1 MRTLTGMR
9 RDPFP
14 LQAVQL
20 CAVVVSYGA
29 LTATTAA
36 QPQWQDVIRN
46 LRHPEADTRL
56 AAVER
61 LGRANYAAAVD
72 PLVPLIR
79 DPDDRV
85 QAAAIDAELTFFL
98 SDRISDRRILGVGG
112 SKSRAQL
119 AFEGGPLLRTAA
131 AAPPSLADVLI
142 AAVRDE
148 NPRVRFDAVHALGF
162 IVEAPLPPDQLRAF
176 SDELD
181 HYDPVIRAATARVLG
196 RLRQRDA
203 GDRLLGAVDD
213 SSQAVRQF
221 AIEALGMVR
230 EDRALPRV
238 RDLIAR
244 AGNRSVDGLALALA
258 RIGAPDDL
266 AYFKVH
272 LTDRSA
278 GVRRAAAE
286 GIGRI
291 GDRASVGA
299 IDQLATSDRAPA
311 VRLAAAFA
319 LHRLGRRQS
328 QEIAT
333 MLADDERATQA
344 REYLFELGP
353 EAVPGIHGA
362 LKVAVLSR
370 HRADLVQALG
380 YLGSS
385 ADLPVVQALLRDPD
399 ERVQR
404 AANAAIIRLKRSH

>member
-9 RDPFP
+9 RDPR
-14 LQAVQL
+14 LVQL
-20 CAVVVSYGA
+20 CAAAVSYFAFTGA
-29 LTATTAA
+29 AAA

-46 LRHPEADTRL
+46 LRHPNAQTRL
-56 AAVER
+56 DAVER
-61 LGRANYAAAVD
+61 LGRANYVAAVD
-72 PLVPLIR
+72 PLAPLVR

-98 SDRISDRRILGVGG
+98 SDRLSDRRILGVGG

-119 AFEGGPLLRTAA
+119 AFEGGPLLRTAVP
-131 AAPPSLADVLI
+131 APPSLIDVLI
-142 AAVRDE
+142 AAIRDE

-162 IVEAPLPPDQLRAF
+162 IAEVPLPPEQLRALA
-176 SDELD
+176 DEMD

-203 GDRLLGAVDD
+203 GDRLLVAVDD
-213 SSQAVRQF
+213 SSESVRLFAV
-221 AIEALGMVR
+221 EALGFVR
-230 EDRALPRV
+230 EDRALPKV

-244 AGNRSVDGLALALA
+244 AGKRNVDGLTLTMA

-266 AYFKVH
+266 AYFKAH
-272 LTDRSA
+272 LADKSA

-299 IDQLATSDRAPA
+299 IDQLAMSDRAPA

-319 LHRLGRRQS
+319 LHRLGRSQS
-328 QEIAT
+328 QAIASA
-333 MLADDERATQA
+333 LADDERTTQA

-353 EAVPGIHGA
+353 EALPGVQEA

-370 HRADLVQALG
+370 HRADLIQAIG

-385 ADLPVVQALLRDPD
+385 ADLPAVEPLLRDPD

-404 AANAAIIRLKRSH
+404 AANAAVIRLARTN